1 MTEGR
6 VANDRQDYR
15 HRRLSPSHVSL
26 RAQVRPSHSSLQAQ
40 LREIFS
46 RWESCKS
53 TRSKFPRTATLAS
66 QMLTEAELMRDMRCR
81 HAVAFPRLV
90 RMPIAIV
97 TSVWAAVTTTKRPF
111 GNTSASKATVERA
124 EVRSPRERDGTHE
137 TCLMENSF
145 SFSTW
150 TSSSPPKISTWTDAR
165 VLHTATLGR
174 ETAILGRETAIL
186 RKDTFGQGIP
196 LGKGY
201 L

>member
-6 VANDRQDYR
+6 VASDRQDYR

-46 RWESCKS
+46 RWESYKS

-66 QMLTEAELMRDMRCR
+66 QMLTEAQLTRDMRCR

-97 TSVWAAVTTTKRPF
+97 TSVLAAVTTTKRPF
-111 GNTSASKATVERA
+111 GNTSADKATVERA
-124 EVRSPRERDGTHE
+124 EVRSSRERHRSARHASWRIHFRSLLGP
-137 TCLMENSF
+137 LAVRQNS
-145 SFSTW
+145 
-150 TSSSPPKISTWTDAR
+150 PR
-165 VLHTATLGR
+165 GR
-174 ETAILGRETAIL
+174 TPEYSKLLFWE
-186 RKDTFGQGIP
+186 RKLLFWERIP
-196 LGKGY
+196 LG
-201 L
+201 